1 MNLNLKDMKKQ
12 NKNIRLNASYY
23 SYGLDTWL
31 GENLARIS
39 DENSAQKF
47 HEMVLTE
54 RPKAEK
60 GDAESQFR
68 LGVAYALGKGVKK
81 NYTEAFKW
89 FQLSAEQGYD
99 DALYNLGVCYEKGL
113 GCKQDY
119 GQAARYYQ
127 TAMGYGWHMNN
138 ARNNLACMYM
148 EGRGVERNP
157 EMAKKLWPKQP
168 NGEIYTNYN
177 VATMYAN
184 GDGVK
189 ANIKKAIKYYLYAM
203 EYDYLSPDNARYMLA
218 FFYHYG
224 IGVPQNY
231 KRAAMFYR
239 ELAEQGN
246 EAAAFKLSL
255 IENKIP
261 SYDTLRFEIRK
272 QEVVFNFSYG
282 IRVFVNDFDLFGPPS
297 HIGFYPPNL
306 SYVKELFKPGKL
318 LIGVCTCSCQGYN
331 DYHVNVIINQDT
343 VIWEDW
349 ETEQTY
355 IFRRSEYEKAVE
367 RLRIKSIR
375 YIERHKH
382 K

>member
-1 MNLNLKDMKKQ
+1 MKKQ
-12 NKNIRLNASYY
+12 NTNIRLNASYY
-23 SYGLDTWL
+23 SYGLETWL
-31 GENLARIS
+31 GKNQPRIS

-113 GCKQDY
+113 GCKRDY
-119 GQAARYYQ
+119 VQAAQYYQ
-127 TAMGYGWHMNN
+127 IAMDCGGHMDMP
-138 ARNNLACMYM
+138 RNNLACMYM

-168 NGEIYTNYN
+168 NGEIHTNYN

-246 EAAAFKLSL
+246 ETAAFKLSL

-318 LIGVCTCSCQGYN
+318 LIGVCACSCQGCN
-331 DYHVNVIINQDT
+331 DYHVNVTINQDT

-355 IFRRSEYEKAVE
+355 IFRRPEYEKAVE

>member
-81 NYTEAFKW
+81 NYAEAFKW
-89 FQLSAEQGYD
+89 FQLSAKQGYD
-99 DALYNLGVCYEKGL
+99 EALYNLGVCYEKGL

-157 EMAKKLWPKQP
+157 EMAKKLWPKRP

-189 ANIKKAIKYYLYAM
+189 ANIKKAIKYYLYAIR
-203 EYDYLSPDNARYMLA
+203 YDYLSHDNARYMLA
-218 FFYHYG
+218 FLYHYG

-239 ELAEQGN
+239 ELAGQGH

-261 SYDTLRFEIRK
+261 PYDTLRFEIRK
-272 QEVVFNFSYG
+272 QEWALGFSYG
-282 IRVFVNDFDLFGPPS
+282 IRVFVNDFDLFTIK
-297 HIGFYPPNL
+297 HIGFEPKRP
-306 SYVKELFKPGKL
+306 SYVKKLFRPGQL
-318 LIGVCTCSCQGYN
+318 LIGICGCSSLGCN

-343 VIWEDW
+343 VTWEDW
-349 ETEQTY
+349 KTKQTY
-355 IFRRSEYEKAVE
+355 IFRRPEYEKAVE